1 MKFKQSNLFHI
12 QFLGFR
18 YHGWLKL
25 EGYKTIQGMIDKTFE
40 FIFKHNNFKTIGCS
54 RTDAKVSATH
64 YVFELLSDENLK
76 EETFLPLMN
85 KNLPGD
91 IRVMK
96 IEKSPSDFNI
106 IQHTKQKTY
115 QYHFA
120 FGEKLHPF
128 ATPLIV
134 TFSENLDIDLMK
146 EGARLLVGKHHFK
159 NYCAEPKEGQNFDR
173 EILHAEIKPNQDI
186 QANFF
191 PNQSWIFE
199 VKGEGFLRYQVRLM
213 MGALVRLGRGE
224 ISLDDIKASLEKPTT
239 PEKLI
244 APSSGLCLVRVDLH

>member
-1 MKFKQSNLFHI
+1 MKFKNPYLFHI

-18 YHGWLKL
+18 YHGWMKL
-25 EGYKTIQGMIDKTFE
+25 ENYKTVQGMIDKTFE
-40 FIFKHNNFKTIGCS
+40 FIFKHSNFKTIGCS

-64 YVFELLSDENLK
+64 YVFELLSNEELDES
-76 EETFLPLMN
+76 FLDLMN

-91 IRVMK
+91 IRVLK
-96 IEKSPSDFNI
+96 IENAPADFNI
-106 IQHTKQKTY
+106 IQHIKQKTY

-120 FGEKLHPF
+120 FSEKLHPF

-134 TFSENLDIDLMK
+134 TFSENLNIELMK
-146 EGARLLVGKHHFK
+146 DGASLFMGKHHFK

-173 EILHAEIKPNQDI
+173 EILHSEIKLNTDY

-191 PNQSWIFE
+191 PQQSWIFE
-199 VKGEGFLRYQVRLM
+199 VKAEGFLRYQVRLM

-224 ISLDDIKASLEKPTT
+224 ITLDDIKQSLEKPST

-244 APSSGLCLVRVDLH
+244 APSSGLNLVKVDFN